1 MQSKTPSQ
9 QPLVRWLTYL
19 IFFAVLNETV
29 FNVSTPKIAEEF
41 GLNAAAV
48 SWVMTIFMVF
58 FGIGSVI
65 YGRLADLYSLRK
77 LIEFGTWLYCA
88 GSILGFM
95 VQDSYP
101 LVILARGIQAM
112 GASAI
117 PALCFVCIARYVPEE
132 GRGKV
137 FGFIT
142 SIVSVSIGIGPVIG
156 GFVSGQWH
164 WAILFLMPL
173 PTLIALPF
181 LRRALPVEAG
191 RPGRV
196 DYVGAILV
204 SATVGL
210 LVLYLNFMQNV
221 YLLGLGV
228 AATALILWLRYAP
241 EPFIDPAL
249 FRNVKF
255 RNGVVVGMT
264 LFSVVFGVFFLI
276 PLMLTRVHLLSTDQ
290 IGLLL
295 FPGAISAVYFGPVAG
310 ALADRRGNVY
320 VVMIGV
326 LLLAGSMAGMALTL
340 GFTFWVVMFAMLANY
355 VGFTMFQTA
364 MINSVSQTLAP
375 EQSGIGMGIFNL
387 ISIIAGALGTTL
399 VGRILD
405 GQWLNS
411 GLVSLSRN
419 ADGFTYSDILV
430 IMTIVVLASGW
441 VFRMTFAGMPMRS
454 GGSAHGH

>member
-1 MQSKTPSQ
+1 MQSSPNR
-9 QPLVRWLTYL
+9 QPLVRWLGYL

-29 FNVSTPKIAEEF
+29 FNVSTPMIAAQF
-41 GLNAAAV
+41 GLSAATV

-77 LIEFGTWLYCA
+77 LIEFGTVLYCA
-88 GSILGFM
+88 SSVAGFV

-101 LVILARGIQAM
+101 LVIIARAFQAM

-117 PALCFVCIARYVPEE
+117 PALCFVVIARYVPMA

-142 SIVSVSIGIGPVIG
+142 SVVSVSIGVGPVIG
-156 GFVSGQWH
+156 GFVSGQLH

-181 LRRALPVEAG
+181 LRRELPVEEARTG
-191 RPGRV
+191 RL
-196 DYVGAILV
+196 DYIGAFLV
-204 SATVGL
+204 SASVAL
-210 LVLYLNFMQNV
+210 LVLYLNFMHTG
-221 YLLGLGV
+221 YLLGLGLV
-228 AATALILWLRYAP
+228 AIALALWLRHAS

-255 RNGVVVGMT
+255 RNGVFVGMA
-264 LFSVVFGVFFLI
+264 LFSVAFGVFFLI
-276 PLMLTRVHLLSTDQ
+276 PLMLSRVHELGTDQ
-290 IGLLL
+290 IGMLL
-295 FPGAISAVYFGPVAG
+295 FPGAISSVFFGPYAG
-310 ALADRRGNVY
+310 ALADRKGNSH
-320 VVMIGV
+320 VVGIGV

-340 GFTFWVVMFAMLANY
+340 GFTFWVVMFGMMANY
-355 VGFTMFQTA
+355 IGFTMFQTA
-364 MINSVSQTLAP
+364 MVNSVSQTLQS

-387 ISIIAGALGTTL
+387 ISIVAGALGTTM

-405 GQWLNS
+405 GQWLDS
-411 GLVSLSRN
+411 GFISLSRN
-419 ADGFTYSDILV
+419 ATGFAYSDILL
-430 IMTIVVLASGW
+430 ILTFVVLAGGW
-441 VFRMTFAGMPMRS
+441 VFRVTFAGVPLRA
-454 GGSAHGH
+454 GGGGHGH